1 MADGAEIEVWRGGV
15 NSWELDEMG
24 HMNVRYYGARAVE
37 GLVGLAAAL
46 EMPRAFSADADATL
60 LVREQHIRFLRE
72 ARAGAPLY
80 MTGAVL
86 EIGETDARLLL
97 QLFHS
102 ATGERAATYR
112 ILVSHVTA
120 RDARPFAW
128 SHRTREAAAALT
140 MQTPE
145 QAAPRSVNDDPVT
158 TLASTDRAESLG
170 LTHASAG
177 AFGAQDC
184 DVFGRMRPEL
194 VIGRISDGMGNV
206 LGGMRMPAPP
216 SEDGTPGR
224 TGGAVLEYRLIH
236 WDWPR
241 AGDRFLVRSG
251 LAGVEARSQRL
262 VHWMLDPATG
272 RPWATAEAIAIS
284 LDLQAR
290 KIIPY
295 SDAHR
300 AFLQTRLKPGL
311 AL

>member
-1 MADGAEIEVWRGGV
+1 MAGEQGPEVWRGGV

-24 HMNVRYYGARAVE
+24 HMNVRYYGARAME

-46 EMPRAFSADADATL
+46 QMPRAFAADADATL
-60 LVREQHIRFLRE
+60 IVREQHIRFLRE

-86 EIGETDARLLL
+86 WMGETDARLLL

-112 ILVSHVTA
+112 LLVSHVTA
-120 RDARPFAW
+120 TDGRPFAW
-128 SHRTREAAAALT
+128 SRLTREAAAALT
-140 MQTPE
+140 IPTPD
-145 QAAPRSVNDDPVT
+145 QAAARSVNDDLVT
-158 TLASTDRAESLG
+158 TIASVERAAELG
-170 LTHASAG
+170 LMSASAG

-184 DVFGRMRPEL
+184 DVFGRMRAEL

-206 LGGMRMPAPP
+206 LGDMRMPAPP
-216 SEDGTPGR
+216 SADGAPQR
-224 TGGAVLEYRLIH
+224 SGGAVLEYRLLH

-241 AGDRFLVRSG
+241 AGDRFLIRSG

-262 VHWMLDPATG
+262 IHWMLDPASG

-300 AFLQTRLKPGL
+300 AFLQTRLTPGL